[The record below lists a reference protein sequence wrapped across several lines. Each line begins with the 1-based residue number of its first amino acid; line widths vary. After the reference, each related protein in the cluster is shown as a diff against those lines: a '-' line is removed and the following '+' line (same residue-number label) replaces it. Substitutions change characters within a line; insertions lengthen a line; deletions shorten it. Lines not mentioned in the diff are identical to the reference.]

1 MRGRHPTNRWTGATG
16 SDFRIKRDPAKL
28 LGSAVARSTQPLGVF
43 ISVTRT
49 LLIAILLIIPGASC
63 AQPSKATLGWDLSYK
78 TVLDANHV
86 APSEWLSKWI
96 GPNYQSPARRWISSW
111 NHGPIQSSILVE
123 FPAPH
128 AGERIIM
135 WLVRTKD
142 EAYYYERAEGNP
154 LYKDDKPPRESHET
168 LDAQSYDNFFSI
180 ASRWQQG
187 AAVKPENTPNGGV
200 SGYDGVFSTTAGT
213 HDRCCSHSK
222 ISPSARIR
230 SVNTRKLVDFL
241 RP

>member
-1 MRGRHPTNRWTGATG
+1 
-16 SDFRIKRDPAKL
+16 
-28 LGSAVARSTQPLGVF
+28 
-43 ISVTRT
+43 VTRV
-49 LLIAILLIIPGASC
+49 LLIAVLLFIPGASC

-86 APSEWLSKWI
+86 ASSDWLAKWI
-96 GPNYQSPARRWISSW
+96 GPNYQSPARGWISSW

-135 WLVRTKD
+135 WFVRTKD

-168 LDAQSYDNFFSI
+168 LDAQPYDSFFSI
-180 ASRWQQG
+180 VSRWQQG
-187 AAVKPENTPNGGV
+187 AAVKPENTPNGGIP
-200 SGYDGVFSTTAGT
+200 GYDGVFSLY
-213 HDRCCSHSK
+213 DRGSSRQMLLTLEDWALCDDDKCEHGK
-222 ISPSARIR
+222 VGRLPEAL
-230 SVNTRKLVDFL
+230 KLIPRFAKKS
-241 RP
+241 